1 MLTIFINRN
10 AYCTKTG
17 LLNLLRMKQLVLLM
31 MVAMG
36 LSTTALAQKRVK
48 SIYASSPKL
57 DIEMMQNSDQTIQLN
72 RYFYAG
78 YNTLCLPFSLT
89 AEQVAVAAKDLKVE
103 RLAGI
108 QQEGATL
115 NLYFVDCTADGIQA
129 GIPYLIYSPTSQY
142 LRVKNTDV
150 LNFDPELKTVCMTDD
165 KGNVVTFGSSWESIE
180 KMGRYGIPA
189 KQNVT
194 PLESVL
200 VRTEA
205 DKTFLPT
212 RCGFTWVQQAASAN
226 DLKIQHAASMGEVTA
241 ILGVKLNNTTGG
253 DSYDLQGRKTS
264 KNAKGIRIQNGK
276 KTIVK

>member
-1 MLTIFINRN
+1 
-10 AYCTKTG
+10 
-17 LLNLLRMKQLVLLM
+17 

-36 LSTTALAQKRVK
+36 LSTTAFAQNKVK
-48 SIYASSPKL
+48 NIYASSPTL
-57 DIEMMQNSDQTIQLN
+57 DIELMQNSDQTVRLN

-89 AEQVAVAAKDLKVE
+89 ADQVALAAKDLKVE

-108 QQEGATL
+108 QQEGTTL
-115 NLYFVDCTADGIQA
+115 NLYFVDCTAEGILA
-129 GIPYLIYSPTSQY
+129 GVPYLIYSPTSQY
-142 LRVKNTDV
+142 MRIKNTDV
-150 LNFDPELKTVCMTDD
+150 VNFDKELKAVRMTDD
-165 KGNVVTFGSSWESIE
+165 NGNVVIFGSSWESLE
-180 KMGRYGIPA
+180 KDGRYGIPA

-200 VRTEA
+200 VRTEG

-212 RCGFTWVQQAASAN
+212 RCGFIWVQQAASAN
-226 DLKIQHAASMGEVTA
+226 DLKIQHAASKGGVTA
-241 ILGVKLNNTTGG
+241 ILGIKQNETTDG
-253 DSYDLQGRKTS
+253 DYFNLQGSKTS

>member
-1 MLTIFINRN
+1 
-10 AYCTKTG
+10 
-17 LLNLLRMKQLVLLM
+17 MKQLVLL
-31 MVAMG
+31 VILAMG
-36 LSTTALAQKRVK
+36 LSTTALAQNRVK
-48 SIYASSPKL
+48 NIYASSSKL
-57 DIEMMQNSDQTIQLN
+57 DIELMQNSEQTIQLN

-89 AEQVAVAAKDLKVE
+89 AEQVAVAAKDLRVE

-115 NLYFVDCTADGIQA
+115 NLIFVDCTDEGIQA
-129 GIPYLIYSPTSQY
+129 GVPYLVYSPTAQY

-150 LNFDPELKTVCMTDD
+150 LNFDPELKAIRMTDN
-165 KGNVVTFGSSWESIE
+165 KGNIVTFGSSWESME
-180 KMGRYGIPA
+180 KVGRYGIPS
-189 KQNVT
+189 KQDVT

-212 RCGFTWVQQAASAN
+212 RCGFTWVEQAASAC
-226 DLKIQHAASMGEVTA
+226 DLKIQHAANNGEVTA
-241 ILGVKLNNTTGG
+241 ILGVKLNNTTGS
-253 DSYDLQGRKTS
+253 DSYDLQGHKTS
-264 KNAKGIRIQNGK
+264 KNAKGIRIQDGK

>member
-1 MLTIFINRN
+1 M
-10 AYCTKTG
+10 KH
-17 LLNLLRMKQLVLLM
+17 LLLAT
-31 MVAMG
+31 MVCMA
-36 LSTTALAQKRVK
+36 LSSTAFAQNKVK
-48 SIYASSPKL
+48 NIYASSTKL
-57 DIEMMQNSDQTIQLN
+57 DIEQMQSSEQTVQLN
-72 RYFYAG
+72 RYFFAG

-89 AEQVAVAAKDLKVE
+89 ADQVSLAAKDLKVE

-115 NLYFVDCTADGIQA
+115 NLYFVDCTDEGIQA
-129 GIPYLIYSPTSQY
+129 GVPYLVFSPTSQY

-150 LNFDPELKTVCMTDD
+150 LNFDPELKAIRMTDD
-165 KGNVVTFGSSWESIE
+165 KGNIVTFGSSWESME
-180 KMGRYGIPA
+180 KVGRYGIPA

-212 RCGFTWVQQAASAN
+212 RCGFTWVQQAASAS
-226 DLKIQHAASMGEVTA
+226 DLKILHAASSGEVTA
-241 ILGVKLNNTTGG
+241 ILGVKLNQTTGS

-264 KNAKGIRIQNGK
+264 KNTKGILIQDGK
-276 KTIVK
+276 KTIVR

>member
-1 MLTIFINRN
+1 
-10 AYCTKTG
+10 
-17 LLNLLRMKQLVLLM
+17 MKQLVLLM
-31 MVAMG
+31 IVAMG

-48 SIYASSPKL
+48 NIYASSSKL
-57 DIEMMQNSDQTIQLN
+57 DIEMMQSSEQTVQLN
-72 RYFYAG
+72 RYFFAG

-115 NLYFVDCTADGIQA
+115 NLYFVDCTDEGIQA
-129 GIPYLIYSPTSQY
+129 GLPYLVFSPTSQY

-150 LNFDPELKTVCMTDD
+150 LNFDPELKSVRMSDD
-165 KGNVVTFGSSWESIE
+165 KGNIVTFGSSWESLE
-180 KMGRYGIPA
+180 KVGRYGIPA

-212 RCGFTWVQQAASAN
+212 RCGFTWVEQAESAN
-226 DLKIQHAASMGEVTA
+226 DLKIRHAASKGEVTA
-241 ILGVKLNNTTGG
+241 ILGVKLDNTTDG
-253 DSYDLQGRKTS
+253 DSYDLQGHKTS

-276 KTIVK
+276 KTIVR